1 MSGLK
6 ATAQA
11 DISMATHWYNRAN
24 YNPAAIARTD
34 YMYLFSNIREQ
45 WIGVDGAPKVFN
57 VQASQYIH
65 QMRSAFG
72 FSLVGEKVGLTYAYN
87 PMVTYA
93 YRISN
98 SKEWSFSMG
107 MSAGIFA
114 RTLNGSLFEAE
125 TILDPSISYDTQK
138 TMRPDLNIGCE
149 WQSAHF
155 ILSMSSTHLLSIG
168 KSDQLFLNNN
178 HRYGSVIY
186 KNSDL
191 MILNYHIGLQVVNRK
206 SMTVVEGNV
215 SLRFKNPTGLVV
227 GPREIFDLGLTYRT
241 SSQMTLFFGLNV
253 TPNLRIGYAYD
264 SSFITGYNLNSTHEI
279 MLEFRIPSKASAT
292 QTHCDNVDFWYH

>member
-6 ATAQA
+6 AIAQA

-24 YNPAAIARTD
+24 YNPSSIARTD

-98 SKEWSFSMG
+98 SNKWSFSMG
-107 MSAGIFA
+107 LSAGVFA
-114 RTLNGSLFEAE
+114 RTVNGSLFEAE
-125 TILDPSISYDTQK
+125 TILDPAISYGTHK
-138 TMRPDLNIGCE
+138 TMRPDLNVGFE
-149 WQSAHF
+149 WQSAHL
-155 ILSMSSTHLLSIG
+155 ILSMSSTHLFSIN
-168 KSDQLFLNNN
+168 KSDQMFLNNN

-191 MILNYHIGLQVVNRK
+191 TILNYHVGVQVVNRK
-206 SMTVVEGNV
+206 SMTIVEGNV
-215 SLRFKNPTGLVV
+215 SLRFKNPTGLVG
-227 GPREIFDLGLTYRT
+227 GPRELFDLGLTYRT
-241 SSQMTLFFGLNV
+241 SSQMTLLFGLNV
-253 TPNLRIGYAYD
+253 SQNLRLGYAYD
-264 SSFITGYNLNSTHEI
+264 SSFITGYNMNGTHEI
-279 MLEFRIPSKASAT
+279 MVEFRIPSKASAT
-292 QTHCDNVDFWYH
+292 LTHCDNVDFWYH